1 VTASTTQATSAA
13 TQEATRLALGVA
25 SVAAPGR
32 VWLVGGAIRDVLLG
46 GSPPLDLD
54 LAVDGD
60 PSPIARAVADALGA
74 PRFPLSDRFGGY
86 RVTAA
91 GGMQVDVMPLHPEG
105 LHADLLRRDLTVN
118 ALALPL
124 EAAQDWPRFGQD
136 ALIDL
141 SGGRADLAARV
152 LRVCGPQAL
161 DDDPLRV
168 LRISRAISGGTW
180 TVDGETV
187 RLAKLAAPALSGVAG
202 ERIGAEVRG
211 ILFGP
216 APLDGLESMRRLGG
230 LEAVL
235 PEVAAL
241 DGVGQG
247 PYHHLDVGGHT
258 REVLQHQ
265 VALEDDLAHFVDDAS
280 AAWFTDHLDDEV
292 GGGMTVRECLR
303 LGALLHDVAKPQ
315 TRHWFAEREMIG
327 FPGHDKAGRVLA
339 GQILERLRMPRRVIK
354 VVQGLT
360 LHHLRLGFLVH
371 AQPLDGAAIYDY
383 LHICAP
389 VEVEVTVLGLA
400 DRLATRGRRAEPAI
414 EAHAALTRF
423 MLPHAI
429 AWREAGGAPQPLLDG
444 TALTARTQRPPGAWL
459 AGALEAQR
467 RARYLDPSLTEAGAL
482 NAAMATVDDDAA
494 PRP

>member
-1 VTASTTQATSAA
+1 MTASAPGIESATY
-13 TQEATRLALGVA
+13 EATRLALAVA
-25 SVAAPGR
+25 DEASPGR
-32 VWLVGGAIRDVLLG
+32 VWLVGGAIRDVLIG
-46 GSPPLDLD
+46 GVAPLDLD

-60 PSPIARAVADALGA
+60 PSPVARAVADALGA
-74 PRFPLSDRFGGY
+74 PRFPLSDRFGGF

-91 GGMQVDVMPLHPEG
+91 GGVQVDVMPLHPDG
-105 LHADLLRRDLTVN
+105 LEADLLRRDLTVN

-124 EAAQDWPRFGQD
+124 GAAGAWPAFDAG

-141 SGGRADLAARV
+141 TGGRADLAARV
-152 LRVCGPQAL
+152 LRVCSPSAL
-161 DDDPLRV
+161 EEDPLRV
-168 LRISRAISGGTW
+168 LRISRAESGGHW
-180 TVDGETV
+180 TVDGETA
-187 RLAKLAAPALSGVAG
+187 RLAQLAAPALASVAG

-216 APLDGLESMRRLGG
+216 APLDGLASMRRLGG

-235 PEVAAL
+235 PEIAAL

-258 REVLQHQ
+258 REVLEYA
-265 VALEDDLAHFVDDAS
+265 VALETDLASFVDDAS
-280 AAWFTDHLDDEV
+280 AAWFTAHLDDEV
-292 GGGMTVRECLR
+292 AGGMTVRECLR

-339 GQILERLRMPRRVIK
+339 AKILERLRMPRRVIK

-371 AQPLDGAAIYDY
+371 AQPLDRGAVYDY
-383 LHICAP
+383 LRTCEP

-414 EAHAALTRF
+414 EAHAALTRL
-423 MLPHAI
+423 MLPEAI
-429 AWREAGGAPQPLLDG
+429 SWREAGGAPEPLLDG
-444 TALTARTQRPPGAWL
+444 TALVDRTGRPPGAWL

-467 RARYLDPSLTEAGAL
+467 RARYIDPDLTEDGAL
-482 NAAMATVDDDAA
+482 AVATSADDA
-494 PRP
+494 R